1 MIKFIP
7 TLITLFVLII
17 ITLIVIFKAK
27 RDLKK

>member
-7 TLITLFVLII
+7 ALITLFVLII

-27 RDLKK
+27 GDLK

>member
-7 TLITLFVLII
+7 ALITLFVLII
-17 ITLIVIFKAK
+17 ITLIVSFKAK